1 MKKLGIKW
9 WLTLALGFVVG
20 VVGPTAALLT
30 YNHFAWKSAKRDLF
44 YTDKNLKMI
53 PGVMGENEYVIIEMV
68 AAEVEQSQLGGA
80 SMILKLT
87 NKTPSVISV
96 SNEYA
101 TMNGYSLD
109 SGGLYEELQPYA
121 SIEAL
126 MIVNDNLFDYDIEKI
141 TDVTIGLKV
150 YHDRDANGNT
160 ASYFGPYTAYSE
172 YKDYDQSAIDEKKN
186 KGPVIYNENGIKIT
200 VLEDRYETDSYAP
213 MQWLLIENDNDFT
226 IRSGMSEVEING
238 MIISNASFF
247 TSDIAPNSK
256 CKREI
261 ILDMSESEKAKI
273 KNIESINLY
282 SSFYASSYDT
292 PNSDFYVELPK
303 LKIK

>member
-1 MKKLGIKW
+1 MRNLGIKW

-160 ASYFGPYTAYSE
+160 A
-172 YKDYDQSAIDEKKN
+172 
-186 KGPVIYNENGIKIT
+186 
-200 VLEDRYETDSYAP
+200 
-213 MQWLLIENDNDFT
+213 
-226 IRSGMSEVEING
+226 
-238 MIISNASFF
+238 
-247 TSDIAPNSK
+247 
-256 CKREI
+256 
-261 ILDMSESEKAKI
+261 
-273 KNIESINLY
+273 
-282 SSFYASSYDT
+282 
-292 PNSDFYVELPK
+292 
-303 LKIK
+303 